1 MRGALVAQ
9 PVTLDVSLAVRG
21 RALAA
26 RTFSVL
32 NFNFKK
38 LSLMQKAELGVA
50 GWVCTLANHHSSSQ

>member
-1 MRGALVAQ
+1 MCGTLIAQ
-9 PVTLDVSLAVRG
+9 PVPLDVSLAVRG

-38 LSLMQKAELGVA
+38 LSLMQIAEWGVA
-50 GWVCTLANHHSSSQ
+50 DRVYTLAKHRSSSQ